1 MNDFFDM
8 IVDIYDET
16 RGFPSDTMNEI
27 IDVLDKEIG
36 DGKVLDLGVGTA
48 RFAHPLKVK
57 GNDVVGVDISN
68 SMLCRARSK
77 GLNCLVIGDACNL
90 PFKKS
95 AFDFVISVHLLHLV
109 DDCARVLRE
118 IKRVGKG
125 KLISVLYK
133 RSEFNVM
140 EEYTEA
146 LLGYGYC
153 LTTPGLGEK
162 ELKNLVEPESVIP
175 ISEFNSLL
183 SIKERIGLLEERK
196 HSYSLETP
204 VDIHQ
209 DAIKYLRK
217 KQKDHMDDHAK
228 TEVEIAIWDIS
239 ALPISVI
246 NDLP

>member
-36 DGKVLDLGVGTA
+36 KCKVLDLGVGTA
-48 RFAHPLKVK
+48 RFTHPLHLK
-57 GNDVVGVDISN
+57 GIDVVGVDMSH
-68 SMLCRARSK
+68 SMLGRARSK
-77 GLNCLVIGDACNL
+77 GLDGLVIGDACNL

-95 AFDFVISVHLLHLV
+95 VFDFVISVHLLHLV
-109 DDCARVLRE
+109 DGCTRVLKE

-133 RSEFNVM
+133 RSEFIVM

-146 LLGYGYC
+146 LLGYGYY

-183 SIKERIGLLEERK
+183 SIKERIRLLEERK
-196 HSYSLETP
+196 HSFSMETP
-204 VDIHQ
+204 VEIHN
-209 DAIKYLRK
+209 DAIRYLRK
-217 KQKDHMDDHAK
+217 KHQSHMDDHAK
-228 TEVEIAIWDIS
+228 TEVEIALWDIS

-246 NDLP
+246 NDFP